1 MAGVSRIS
9 YKTFLIY
16 SVLASVIWGCGLP
29 LAGFLLG
36 KSIPDL
42 EKYILLIIGAIILV
56 SFIPI
61 AYEYLKHRQESAAGS
76 SPKTEK

>member
-29 LAGFLLG
+29 LTGFLLG

-42 EKYILLIIGAIILV
+42 EKFILFIIGAVVLV
-56 SFIPI
+56 SFIPV
-61 AYEYLKHRQESAAGS
+61 AREYLKHRQESVAS
-76 SPKTEK
+76 SRVETKK